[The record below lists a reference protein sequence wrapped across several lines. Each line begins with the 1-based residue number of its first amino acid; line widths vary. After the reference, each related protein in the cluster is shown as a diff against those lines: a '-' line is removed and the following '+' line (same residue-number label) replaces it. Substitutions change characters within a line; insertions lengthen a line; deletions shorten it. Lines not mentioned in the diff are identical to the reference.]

1 MWSELELT
9 SGLGAGQRG
18 PKSPASNIQH
28 PDDLGR
34 EAAQSAWFSASPFFS
49 PFSAL
54 LLSSPSP
61 SLRLQPCNSSP
72 LCVHALCDRVS
83 RQHYFC
89 ILMLKQYFT
98 QYMTALGAFAKA
110 FHICY
115 FV

>member
-54 LLSSPSP
+54 LLSLPPPLTPSP
-61 SLRLQPCNSSP
+61 ALQFIT
-72 LCVHALCDRVS
+72 ALCP
-83 RQHYFC
+83 C
-89 ILMLKQYFT
+89 PL
-98 QYMTALGAFAKA
+98 
-110 FHICY
+110 
-115 FV
+115 